1 MRLLPSFFQRRQ
13 EPAHDAKQRG
23 WRMGME
29 DGAED
34 KIEDGEEGGSGA
46 CLCGMGMWDGDEQVG
61 VLGGRTQSPRSA
73 NHDIRNAKKRSNSV
87 NESNS
92 ASGTNVP
99 AAVGAAVVYHAER
112 SPQVTSPQVTSP
124 QVRNPQV
131 RS

>member
-1 MRLLPSFFQRRQ
+1 M
-13 EPAHDAKQRG
+13 EDGDGGWG
-23 WRMGME
+23 WRMGLRTRLRMGRRVE
-29 DGAED
+29 AVHAYVGW
-34 KIEDGEEGGSGA
+34 G
-46 CLCGMGMWDGDEQVG
+46 CGMGMWDGDEQVG